1 MRHPIR
7 VLTLI
12 VALAACAGIA
22 SAESDLW
29 LHVRVDGHDGEKV
42 SVNLPLSLVEAAI
55 TMIPDEHFE
64 DGNFVLDDIHWG
76 HGHQMTVEE
85 LRALW
90 NELKSSPDMT
100 FVTVE
105 EHDETVRVSK
115 DGGYLLI
122 DTEAHGDDAVE
133 VRVPL
138 AVVDALLSGEGES
151 LDIRAA
157 IEALAEH
164 GEGELVAVSE
174 RDEQVRVW
182 IDRTAESD

>member
-22 SAESDLW
+22 TADADRW
-29 LHVRVDGHDGEKV
+29 RHGRVDGHDGEKG
-42 SVNLPLSLVEAAI
+42 SVNLVPSLVEAALA
-55 TMIPDEHFE
+55 MIPDEHFQ
-64 DGNFVLDDIHWG
+64 DGDFVLDDIHWG
-76 HGHQMTVEE
+76 HGHHMSVEE

-105 EHDETVRVSK
+105 ESDETVRVSK
-115 DGGYLLI
+115 NGGYLLI
-122 DTEAHGDDAVE
+122 NTEEHGDNAVE

-138 AVVDALLSGEGES
+138 TVVDALLSGEGES